1 MGSGWA
7 MIDAGTFAVH
17 VVSKEVREKYLEGNI
32 TGMRL

>member
-1 MGSGWA
+1 

-32 TGMRL
+32 TGIRL

>member
-1 MGSGWA
+1 